1 MSNTYDPQYFYLDQI
16 YISKIV
22 FDESENISLFCYL
35 FDEGQNKLVR
45 WDLFSD
51 FTFLTDILLF
61 SGEDGE
67 VIIKIISE
75 KLSEELEI
83 PTVIDVENLFL
94 KPLYVDSFIFKV
106 YKPCEKDEN
115 GIWHP
120 MNDNSLYMDSMEVK
134 EEFLTRQPE
143 TYIAKLKDGKV
154 IYDLLEEALD
164 NLSIDPYQ
172 KQLNEYL
179 NVLENA
185 FKYYTILLSKDFSE
199 KQARRRSGLS
209 DELLYRI
216 AFYNNKIN
224 NNGK

>member
-1 MSNTYDPQYFYLDQI
+1 MSNAYNPQYFHLDEI
-16 YISKIV
+16 YISEII

-61 SGEDGE
+61 AGNEGE
-67 VIIKIISE
+67 VIIKILSE
-75 KLSEELEI
+75 KLSVHFDI
-83 PTVIDVENLFL
+83 PTVINIEELFD

-106 YKPCEKDEN
+106 YRPHEKDEN

-120 MNDNSLYMDSMEVK
+120 ANDNYLYMDSMEVK

-143 TYIAKLKDGKV
+143 TYIAKIKDGKI
-154 IYDLLEEALD
+154 IYDLLEEALS
-164 NLSIDPYQ
+164 NIPIDPYQ
-172 KQLNEYL
+172 KQLTEYL

-185 FKYYTILLSKDFSE
+185 FKYYLILLNKEFTE
-199 KQARRRSGLS
+199 KEARRRAGLS

-224 NNGK
+224 NNKK